1 MESTPSRTHSFRSS
15 LMSFF
20 KSSMSTVVAGVTSI
34 TRTSFF
40 SYGAKHR
47 PMASNSL
54 RLGPLSW
61 LSGSLSG
68 RNGWVSGDL
77 SVARFSSKSRH
88 RIPGALE
95 ANSLGF
101 RTFRH
106 HPQTRRNVTLC
117 LIFLTRLGTKSSLD
131 DPPQLK
137 ATPRRNMRTAQTFV
151 EKIGIILW
159 LAESIFPSASSRFHF
174 TYPSQPPVGKK

>member
-1 MESTPSRTHSFRSS
+1 MCSPSRVLEHGIDAFKNTLLPLLLDEFLQIIDVDGCSWRDFYYTNF
-15 LMSFF
+15 LFF
-20 KSSMSTVVAGVTSI
+20 LW
-34 TRTSFF
+34 
-40 SYGAKHR
+40 AKHR

-106 HPQTRRNVTLC
+106 H
-117 LIFLTRLGTKSSLD
+117 
-131 DPPQLK
+131 
-137 ATPRRNMRTAQTFV
+137 
-151 EKIGIILW
+151 
-159 LAESIFPSASSRFHF
+159 
-174 TYPSQPPVGKK
+174 